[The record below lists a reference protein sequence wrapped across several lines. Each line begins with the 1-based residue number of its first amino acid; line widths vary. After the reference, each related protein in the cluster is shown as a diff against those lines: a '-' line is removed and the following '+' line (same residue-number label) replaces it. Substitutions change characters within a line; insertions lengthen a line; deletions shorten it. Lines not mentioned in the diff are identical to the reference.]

1 MGTSAGL
8 SSEGENAKRKK
19 KTTTVCQEMH
29 LESLKQSPLGDSLQ
43 RARELRSMPSSS
55 IQSLSEGN
63 YDC

>member
-19 KTTTVCQEMH
+19 KKTVCQEMH

-43 RARELRSMPSSS
+43 RARELRGMPSSS